1 MSEGAPARRL
11 GDRLV
16 WLALGC
22 WAALVALQLARSG
35 PLAYQWAFGLWR
47 YHPAYFGAVL
57 GALALAAC
65 LAPVQRRVAA
75 AAARLHGA
83 ATTLPPPALYALL
96 FAGFTG
102 LLWSCR
108 THDLY
113 ADSPLLVTARVA
125 GWWFAFPEIGAT
137 YLMQWARELGL
148 PFRVGPIF
156 PIRLAVCLC
165 GGLMLLLL
173 LGAGRRLVPG
183 PRGAAVATV
192 YLLSGALVLLFA
204 GHVEVYAFQ
213 LPAVAGYLWA
223 ALAYLDRR
231 CGYWLPALA
240 LGVAVW
246 LHAASLLLAPSLL
259 FLHLLA
265 QPDLRPAERLR
276 IVSPALLVGAMP
288 FLLFLGLEFT
298 VGHREDL
305 LRALDRAIE
314 VLGGKSDPDAI
325 RWWVRGWASYPS
337 VGTDVI
343 FLSPP
348 HVKYLVNAFAMLV
361 PSSVPVLVFFAV
373 RRPGDLWATPL
384 RRFLLAACLPLVA
397 YAVALRP
404 FWGPFDWDLF
414 CLTGLMLG
422 ALAVNLLATELPQ
435 PLSRRV
441 LVWLVAF
448 HLCFVT
454 LPFLVT
460 GRVDGRVAGPY
471 ELWEGNFD
479 LILPRT
485 PPPDVLEPW
494 L

>member
-22 WAALVALQLARSG
+22 WAALVALQLVRSG

-47 YHPAYFGAVL
+47 YHPAYFGALL
-57 GALALAAC
+57 GGLALASC
-65 LAPVQRRVAA
+65 MAPVQQRVAT
-75 AAARLHGA
+75 AAARLHDA
-83 ATTLPPPALYALL
+83 ATTLPLPALSALL
-96 FAGFTG
+96 FVGLTG
-102 LLWSCR
+102 LLWSCHTR
-108 THDLY
+108 DLY
-113 ADSPLLVTARVA
+113 ADSPLLVAARVA

-148 PFRVGPIF
+148 PFRAGPIL

-183 PRGAAVATV
+183 PRGGAVAAV
-192 YLLSGALVLLFA
+192 YLLTGALILVFA

-223 ALAYLDRR
+223 SLAYLDRR
-231 CGYWLPALA
+231 CGYWLPALV
-240 LGVAVW
+240 LGIAVW

-259 FLHLLA
+259 LLHVLA
-265 QPDLRPAERLR
+265 RPDLRPAERLR
-276 IVSPALLVGAMP
+276 SVFPALLLGATP
-288 FLLFLGLEFT
+288 LLLFLGLEFA

-305 LRALDRAIE
+305 LRALGRAIE

-325 RWWVRGWASYPS
+325 RWWVRGWGSYPS

-348 HVKYLVNAFAMLV
+348 HLKYLVNAFAMLV
-361 PSSVPVLVFFAV
+361 PSSVPVLAWFAV
-373 RRPGDLWATPL
+373 RRPSDLWATPL
-384 RRFLLAACLPLVA
+384 RCFLLAACLPLVA

-414 CLTGLMLG
+414 CLTGFMLG
-422 ALAVNLLATELPQ
+422 ALAVNLLATELP
-435 PLSRRV
+435 PALSRRV

-460 GRVDGRVAGPY
+460 GLVDGRPAGPY
-471 ELWEGNFD
+471 ELWERALDPTF
-479 LILPRT
+479 PRKMLT
-485 PPPDVLEPW
+485 DEFEPW